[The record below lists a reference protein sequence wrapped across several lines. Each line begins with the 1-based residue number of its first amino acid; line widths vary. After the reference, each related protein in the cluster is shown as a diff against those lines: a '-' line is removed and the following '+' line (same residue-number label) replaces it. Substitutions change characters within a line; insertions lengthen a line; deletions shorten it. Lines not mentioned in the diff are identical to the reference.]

1 MIEKSVEIK
10 DEFGYIRLSSFSQ
23 ISSHLIITI
32 TIIHFHSNTSNTF
45 NTFNSTTFKMYAYTV
60 IAFLAAAAA
69 AAAANSCANGQSVY
83 CCNKVT
89 NKPAGNSVGDGA
101 GIANGL
107 SLFSQ
112 CSKVDV
118 NVIAIANNLL
128 NKECQANAACC
139 QDSPGTAGAGLV
151 NAALPCVAISNLV

>member
-1 MIEKSVEIK
+1 
-10 DEFGYIRLSSFSQ
+10 
-23 ISSHLIITI
+23 
-32 TIIHFHSNTSNTF
+32 
-45 NTFNSTTFKMYAYTV
+45 MYAYTI
-60 IAFLAAAAA
+60 IAFLAASVAAA
-69 AAAANSCANGQSVY
+69 GNGPSISSMTVQQAANSCANGQSVY
-83 CCNKVT
+83 CCNKT
-89 NKPAGNSVGDGA
+89 SNKPAGNSVGDGA

-139 QDSPGTAGAGLV
+139 QDSPGTV
-151 NAALPCVAISNLV
+151 SNPSNSI

>member
-1 MIEKSVEIK
+1 M
-10 DEFGYIRLSSFSQ
+10 
-23 ISSHLIITI
+23 HA
-32 TIIHFHSNTSNTF
+32 
-45 NTFNSTTFKMYAYTV
+45 YAV
-60 IAFLAAAAA
+60 IAFLATAATATAA
-69 AAAANSCANGQSVY
+69 VPGGVISSMTVQQAANSCANGQSVY

-107 SLFSQ
+107 SLFSE
-112 CSKVDV
+112 CSKVQV
-118 NVIAIANNLL
+118 NVIAIANGLL

-139 QDSPGTAGAGLV
+139 QDSPGTAAGGLV

>member
-1 MIEKSVEIK
+1 
-10 DEFGYIRLSSFSQ
+10 
-23 ISSHLIITI
+23 
-32 TIIHFHSNTSNTF
+32 
-45 NTFNSTTFKMYAYTV
+45 MYAYTV
-60 IAFLAAAAA
+60 IAFLAASAAA
-69 AAAANSCANGQSVY
+69 AAKGPSINSLTVQQAANSCANGQSVY
-83 CCNKVT
+83 CCNKTT

-139 QDSPGTAGAGLV
+139 QDSPGTAAAGLI